1 MRIVNLERWTASE
14 LSFIDFAFEWNCN
27 FSVSGNRGCS
37 CCVFCNTRVL
47 LRCVFI
53 MTHCGGVH
61 WIRANITQSLKKHTF
76 VSRLSGCGA
85 IWSLNLKRKSEEEVA
100 NKRNVSKSLVV
111 VCLDPRLS
119 SIDSIPPLLCAP
131 SCSIYAPFIDCAQ
144 PSLSNALLI
153 FAVDIR
159 AGVTQQLQEQVYVAQ
174 TVSMMHIK
182 TRIWQVCKQLPPPWT
197 EAGID

>member
-1 MRIVNLERWTASE
+1 M
-14 LSFIDFAFEWNCN
+14 
-27 FSVSGNRGCS
+27 
-37 CCVFCNTRVL
+37 
-47 LRCVFI
+47 
-53 MTHCGGVH
+53 
-61 WIRANITQSLKKHTF
+61 
-76 VSRLSGCGA
+76 SRLTGCGA

-119 SIDSIPPLLCAP
+119 SIDSIPPLLCA
-131 SCSIYAPFIDCAQ
+131 SVAPFIDCAR

-182 TRIWQVCKQLPPPWT
+182 TRIWQVCKQLPPP
-197 EAGID
+197 ERRQVLINGGPGRDHELGISPPPMFYVQCMPLIHAWHKIP